1 MKSDFLMAITQLAA
15 EKNLPK
21 EMVLEAV
28 ESALASAYK
37 RDNLAAANVVV
48 RIDRETG
55 MVHVFDRRR
64 GEVGDPRPNDGR
76 ARSTARTQSLARPS
90 TSNAANRRQTH
101 CGTDR

>member
-15 EKNLPK
+15 EKNLPQ

-37 RDNLAAANVVV
+37 KDNLAASNLVV

-55 MVHVFDRRR
+55 RGARLQPEDGGRRR
-64 GEVGDPRPNDGR
+64 
-76 ARSTARTQSLARPS
+76 
-90 TSNAANRRQTH
+90 
-101 CGTDR
+101 